1 MADSELYRLTAAQA
15 VQGLRDKQFT
25 PLELVDAASARIEA
39 VDGHLNAMP
48 TRCVERAREHAR
60 SIMQAGGGSPHPGW
74 LGGLPIAV
82 KDLIDVAGVRTTYG
96 SPIYADHVPRR
107 SDLLVERLEANGAIV
122 IGKSNTPEFGAGAST
137 FNEVFGKT
145 RNPWNCA
152 KSVAG
157 SSGGSAAALA
167 SGQVWLATGS
177 DLGGSLRLP
186 ASFNAVLGL
195 RPSPGCV
202 ARGPDSLPFATLS
215 VEGPMARTA
224 ADLALM
230 LDAMSGAHVF
240 DPLAVPAPARS
251 YSQQLREAAPPQ
263 RIGFSR
269 DLGFGV
275 VDGDVADVCAQAA
288 TLLARV
294 CNAELVDDAPDLSG
308 AQACFQTLRAAQY
321 AAGHRERLTEHRAQL
336 KPEVIWNI
344 ETGLALSAGEIGA
357 AEQRRARLVHAAGE
371 FFQRCDLLVCPAAMV
386 PPFDVDVR
394 YVEQVGEHRFDNYVD
409 WMMLTYVIS
418 LLGCPALSA
427 PGGFTRQG
435 LPIGLQIIA
444 PPRHEAQA
452 LAAAQLLETATGIAQ
467 RLPIDPNPG

>member
-1 MADSELYRLTAAQA
+1 MADDELYRMTAVQA
-15 VQGLRDKQFT
+15 VQHLRDGQVS
-25 PLELVDAASARIEA
+25 PLELVEAAIERIEA
-39 VDGHLNAMP
+39 VDARLNALP
-48 TRCVERAREHAR
+48 TRCFERARAHAR
-60 SIMQAGGGSPHPGW
+60 ALMNGGGDSPHAAHW

-82 KDLIDVAGVRTTYG
+82 KDLVDVAGVRTTYG
-96 SPIYADHVPRR
+96 SPIYAEHVPTR

-122 IGKSNTPEFGAGAST
+122 IAKSNTPEFGAGAST

-145 RNPWNCA
+145 CNPWDVG

-202 ARGPDSLPFATLS
+202 ARGPELEPFSTLA

-230 LDAMSGAHVF
+230 LDAMSGAHPC
-240 DPLAVPAPARS
+240 DPLAVPAPAHAYAR
-251 YSQQLREAAPPQ
+251 QMRETHPAR
-263 RIGFSR
+263 RIGFSA
-269 DLGFGV
+269 DLGLSV
-275 VDGDVADVCAQAA
+275 VDGEVAALCAQAA
-288 TLLARV
+288 TRLASA
-294 CNAELVDDAPDLSG
+294 CDAELVEEVPDLSG
-308 AQACFQTLRAAQY
+308 AQDCFQTLRAAGY
-321 AAGHRERLTEHRAQL
+321 AANHSDTLARHRAQL
-336 KPEVIWNI
+336 KPEVVWNI
-344 ETGLALSAGEIGA
+344 EKGLTLTAAQIGA
-357 AEQRRARLVHAAGE
+357 AEHVRGRLVQNTGE
-371 FFQRCDLLVCPAAMV
+371 YFQRCDLLVCPTAIV

-409 WMMLTYVIS
+409 WMTLTYAIS

-427 PGGFTRQG
+427 PAGFTAGG
-435 LPIGLQIIA
+435 LPIGLQIVG
-444 PPRHEAQA
+444 PPRGEGRV
-452 LAAAQLLETATGIAQ
+452 LAAAQALETATGIAL
-467 RLPIDPNPG
+467 RLPIDPR